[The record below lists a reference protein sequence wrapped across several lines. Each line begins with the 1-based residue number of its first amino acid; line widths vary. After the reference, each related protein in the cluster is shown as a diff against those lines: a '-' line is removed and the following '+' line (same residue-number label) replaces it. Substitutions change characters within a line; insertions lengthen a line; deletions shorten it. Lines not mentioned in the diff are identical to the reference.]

1 MDISQKM
8 RNSGNL
14 YQTNVNV
21 DELLKE
27 LELDIPSD
35 IAKENYTLLLIVKES
50 IDRCKMCK
58 KQKEKILSCNV
69 DTIEYN
75 KNTSELYT
83 AVRPCPYA
91 KEVYKRERYQALLNN
106 LLVGKRFRNRTFN
119 NFILRFGTKDAY
131 DFCKNWCKTFTPN
144 VNGIYITGKYNG
156 CGKTHLAVAI
166 LLELLKKG
174 IAGAF
179 IVVPNFLNDLQNAFG
194 DAKEF
199 TKIFNTYKGAAVLV
213 MDDINAIRLD
223 KCGKAS
229 QWSAEQIFMLIN
241 YRYEWSL
248 PTIITATCNFKEL
261 QQILD
266 KRIVSRIVEMTDY
279 VKDTATD
286 YRLEKLRG
294 DFVG

>member
-1 MDISQKM
+1 MGISQKM
-8 RNSGNL
+8 
-14 YQTNVNV
+14 TNFGKICPI
-21 DELLKE
+21 DIPSLLKA
-27 LELDIPSD
+27 LKLDIPYS
-35 IAKENYTLLLIVKES
+35 IAKDNYSMLLDAKKSMEACEACKNGERKVIFCH
-50 IDRCKMCK
+50 IDTV
-58 KQKEKILSCNV
+58 SY
-69 DTIEYN
+69 D
-75 KNTSELYT
+75 KNTQTLYY
-83 AVRPCPYA
+83 AVSPCPYA
-91 KEVYKRERYQALLNN
+91 SKFYQKKKYQELLDK
-106 LLVGKRFRNRTFN
+106 LLLGKRFRNRTFN
-119 NFILRFGTKDAY
+119 KFLLRSGTEEVYK
-131 DFCKNWCKTFTPN
+131 FCQNWCKTFTPN
-144 VNGIYITGKYNG
+144 TNGIYITGKYNG

-179 IVVPNFLNDLQNAFG
+179 MVVPNFLNDLQNAFG

-223 KCGKAS
+223 KDGKAS
-229 QWSAEQIFMLIN
+229 QWSREQIFMLIN
-241 YRYEWSL
+241 YRYEWAL